1 MFFFFVKQQTAYE
14 MRISDWSSDV
24 CSSDLEKSA
33 SSNPPTRMV
42 DINPTSLSP
51 CSPST
56 SASTLPGAT
65 SSSPANNVRRRLE
78 SSNVPVP
85 MIRLAGRPAQSNAIM
100 AIRSTGL
107 DATSMMPLKPAAESS
122 VTQDRKSTSL
132 NSSH

>member
-1 MFFFFVKQQTAYE
+1 
-14 MRISDWSSDV
+14 
-24 CSSDLEKSA
+24 
-33 SSNPPTRMV
+33 MV

-107 DATSMMPLKPAAESS
+107 DATSMMPLKPAARSEEHTSELQSLMRTSS
-122 VTQDRKSTSL
+122 AVYSLRKK
-132 NSSH
+132 NNKSSQQSKQKQN